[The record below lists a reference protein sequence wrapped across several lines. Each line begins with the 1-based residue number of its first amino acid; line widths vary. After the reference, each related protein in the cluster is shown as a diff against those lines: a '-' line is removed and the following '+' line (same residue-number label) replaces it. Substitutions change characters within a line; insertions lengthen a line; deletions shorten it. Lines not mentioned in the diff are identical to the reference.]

1 MSSRYLGEKAS
12 AEKSNFCIMIR
23 NLGRMERWVRIVGGV
38 VLMFL
43 GLRLPVP
50 FWMEEV
56 AETVGLLA
64 VVTGAIG
71 FCPVKRLC
79 LRARPASTFSS
90 EEEARD
96 GKSR

>member
-43 GLRLPVP
+43 GLTLPVP
-50 FWMEEV
+50 FWVEEV

-64 VVTGAIG
+64 VVTGAVG
-71 FCPVKRLC
+71 YCPVKHL
-79 LRARPASTFSS
+79 LKRARRASPFQS
-90 EEEARD
+90 E
-96 GKSR
+96 GKA